1 MKPPVIAFHLNLLQ
15 DVSVIR
21 PLARLAAGMMVDLMF
36 LISPRF
42 TELDDAGR
50 WTAETHKLASEV
62 QGTVVR
68 YETLI
73 DAVQLFARRTGICIA
88 GSESDVRA
96 HEGSHSL
103 FRVVPASMRTI
114 TLQHGFECV
123 GFLHNAR
130 HSAMHGRDIRF
141 AADLV
146 VGWFG
151 ESQLY
156 DLAPTERGKL
166 FVAGPPSLIEKAYTG
181 GAAPAPYKPYCGI
194 VCENTHSVRFADSS
208 ISQKFLVQ
216 MRSLANRLGEIDHT
230 LEFRPHPAGDF
241 LKKSGFALAPAMRVS
256 DAPLYSLRLTDYT
269 FAISAPSTVLFDFML
284 ADVPVAVWGDRDID
298 VGNFSG
304 LVGVSNE
311 EDCWAFVLSSVMR
324 KEALIERQKNFISSL
339 KIPAQVADRYRAL
352 LALATA

>member
-21 PLARLAAGMMVDLMF
+21 PLARLAASMSVDLMF

-42 TELDDAGR
+42 VQLDNVGR
-50 WTAETHKLASEV
+50 WTTEIYKLVFEV

-73 DAVQLFARRTGICIA
+73 DAVQLFAGRTGICIA
-88 GSESDVRA
+88 GSESDLNA

-103 FRVVPASMRTI
+103 FRVLPASIRTI

-141 AADLV
+141 AADIV

-166 FVAGPPSLIEKAYTG
+166 FVAGPPSLIEQAS
-181 GAAPAPYKPYCGI
+181 AQIASPAPYEPYSGI

-208 ISQKFLVQ
+208 ISRKFLVQ
-216 MRSLANRLGEIDHT
+216 TQNLANRLSEIDRT
-230 LEFRPHPAGDF
+230 LDFRPHPAGDF
-241 LKKSGFALAPAMRVS
+241 LKKSGFALGPSMRVS
-256 DAPLYSLRLTDYT
+256 DTPLYDLRLTNYA

-284 ADVPVAVWGDRDID
+284 ADVPVAIWGDSDID

-311 EDCWAFVLSSVMR
+311 EECWAFVLSSVMR
-324 KEALIERQKNFISSL
+324 RETLVERQKSFISSL
-339 KIPAQVADRYRAL
+339 KIPARVADRYRAL
-352 LALATA
+352 LALATV

>member
-1 MKPPVIAFHLNLLQ
+1 MKPRVIAFHLNLLQ

-21 PLARLAAGMMVDLMF
+21 PLARLAADMSVDLIF

-42 TELDDAGR
+42 GELDNAGV
-50 WTAETHKLASEV
+50 WTAEIYRLAAEV
-62 QGTVVR
+62 RGTMVR

-73 DAVQLFARRTGICIA
+73 DAVQLFAGRTGICIA
-88 GSESDVRA
+88 GSESDLRA
-96 HEGSHSL
+96 HEASHSL
-103 FRVVPASMRTI
+103 FRVLPASMRTI

-141 AADLV
+141 AADLI

-151 ESQLY
+151 ESQLH

-166 FVAGPPSLIEKAYTG
+166 FVAGPTSLIEQATTRS
-181 GAAPAPYKPYCGI
+181 ASPAPYDPYRGI
-194 VCENTHSVRFADSS
+194 VCENTHSVRFAASS
-208 ISQKFLVQ
+208 ISQKFLGQ
-216 MRSLANRLGEIDHT
+216 MQNLANRLGGIDRT
-230 LEFRPHPAGDF
+230 LDFRPHPAGDF
-241 LKKSGFALAPAMRVS
+241 LNKSGFALAPSMRVS
-256 DAPLYSLRLTDYT
+256 NAPLYDLRLMDYA

-284 ADVPVAVWGDRDID
+284 ADVPVAVWGDSDID
-298 VGNFSG
+298 AGNFSG

-311 EDCWAFVLSSVMR
+311 EDCWAFALSSVLR
-324 KEALIERQKNFISSL
+324 REALVERQKNFISGL
-339 KIPAQVADRYRAL
+339 KIPAQVVDRYRAL